1 MLCFR
6 ISEKEPDES
15 DEIFTD
21 VDVSDPFFSQEIE
34 FGLNKGDKA
43 SAKTKKNR
51 KRAGKETEEDK
62 KAKVNEYL
70 LIFSVLTFIGK
81 SLLTCAQFFARYLNC
96 CRTFR
101 RSLPLLFALTVLAS
115 T

>member
-6 ISEKEPDES
+6 ISEKEPDKS

-21 VDVSDPFFSQEIE
+21 VDVSDPFFSQEID
-34 FGLNKGDKA
+34 FGLNKGDKS

-62 KAKVNEYL
+62 KAKVN
-70 LIFSVLTFIGK
+70 K
-81 SLLTCAQFFARYLNC
+81 SE
-96 CRTFR
+96 
-101 RSLPLLFALTVLAS
+101 
-115 T
+115 